1 MGHEGNVI
9 QELIVDHREVEGLFE
24 QIERHTA
31 DAATRRGLA
40 DQLTMELVRHS
51 VAEEQHLYPAVRRY
65 VDDGDDL
72 ADKELADHREV
83 ERLLKELEG
92 CQADDARF
100 DLLIAQLKS
109 SVTEHVRDEEDRLF
123 RLLADACPAG
133 TLDELGDKV
142 RAAKKTAP
150 TRPHPAA
157 PDTPPLN
164 KLLAPGAGLVD
175 RFRDMLTGRGKQ
187 G

>member
-1 MGHEGNVI
+1 MGHGGNVI
-9 QELIVDHREVEGLFE
+9 QELIVDHREVDELFE
-24 QIERHTA
+24 QIANQAA
-31 DAATRRGLA
+31 DAATRRALA

-65 VDDGDDL
+65 VDGGDDL
-72 ADKELADHREV
+72 ADEEIADHGEI

-92 CQADDARF
+92 CQPDDARF
-100 DLLIAQLKS
+100 DMLIVQLRT
-109 SVTEHVRDEEDRLF
+109 SVTAHVRDEEDRLF
-123 RLLADACPAG
+123 PLLAEACSAEA
-133 TLDELGDKV
+133 LDDLGEKV

-164 KLLAPGAGLVD
+164 KILAPGAGMVD

>member
-9 QELIVDHREVEGLFE
+9 QELLVDHREVEGLFQE
-24 QIERHTA
+24 MGSQAA
-31 DAATRRGLA
+31 DAATRRDLA
-40 DQLTMELVRHS
+40 DRLTMELVRHS

-65 VDDGDDL
+65 VDGGDDL
-72 ADKELADHREV
+72 ADKEIADHSEV
-83 ERLLKELEG
+83 ERLLKELED
-92 CQADDARF
+92 CQPDDARF
-100 DLLIAQLKS
+100 GMLIAELKS
-109 SVTEHVRDEEDRLF
+109 SVTAHVRDEEDRLF
-123 RLLADACPAG
+123 PLLAEACPAG
-133 TLDELGDKV
+133 TLNELGDKV

-164 KLLAPGAGLVD
+164 KPLARGAGMVD
-175 RFRDMLTGRGKQ
+175 RFRDMLTGRGRQ